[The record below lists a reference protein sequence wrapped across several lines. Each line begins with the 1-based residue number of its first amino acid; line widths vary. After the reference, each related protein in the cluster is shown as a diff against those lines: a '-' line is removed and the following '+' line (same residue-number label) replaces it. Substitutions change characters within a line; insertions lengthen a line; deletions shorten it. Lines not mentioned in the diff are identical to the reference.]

1 MADIGAKIVITADN
15 SNAMTGL
22 RQVREE
28 AGKLGPAAA
37 TSAQQ
42 GAQALTQQG
51 AAATRAAAETATA
64 AAATTQGAAT
74 TAAASEHAAQASRQQ
89 GDAATGAA
97 TQTTE
102 ASRTTAA
109 ATSQGAAAAAAASDR
124 TAQASRQQAEAATGA
139 ATKTSAASG
148 TTSSAAS
155 QSAAATAAASDKA
168 SQAMHG
174 QAEAAGVSARQTAAA
189 MRTLPAQFTD
199 IATSLAGGQNPLLVL
214 MQQGGQIKDSFGG
227 IGPAARALG
236 GYVAGLVGPF
246 TLAAGAAAVLAV
258 AYSQGSDEAQAY
270 SRALILNGNAAGL
283 TADKLQAAA
292 ARIDGVVGTQAAAAA
307 ALAQFAGAT
316 AIDPSGME
324 QFATAALKMERAV
337 GTSVA
342 DTVKQFSALGQA
354 PLQESIKLNAQIN
367 YLTVS
372 TYQQIRA
379 LTEQGKTVEA
389 AAVAQKAYADAL
401 ESRAGQIEE
410 RLGTFE
416 RMWRGVKSAA
426 AEAWDAMLGVGRQ
439 ATLGDQIDAAAKKVQ
454 DLQGFVAKGGRKGL
468 FGEQMDDGK
477 DELAAAQAELARLRG
492 QKSDADTKAQQ
503 EADQAENVKKTI
515 SAQDYIDKLHQQT
528 DATGGLTRA
537 LAEYRRNAEQ
547 LAKNGSPINAAQQ
560 AKDIEAIRAK
570 YTDKS
575 ALAGADAALALQRA
589 RDQAASNERIRA
601 VEADEQALAVTR
613 AQGLLST
620 DDYERQRVDIQRRR
634 LAERETLLQQEIA
647 LEQRRRPPDAAGR
660 TQQQARVVG
669 LQDQLAG
676 VRQERTQLPVVA
688 QAGIEQRALE
698 ESRQRAQEWSQA
710 WTEANGRVTQL
721 AEQNAKSRAALISD
735 PVQRAA
741 AELDLQVGE
750 IQRQA
755 KELTDKLDLKLSLTV
770 EPGQRELL
778 QTQITEIGE
787 QSATAITLANAGL
800 AERMRPGWQ
809 KMVEGWTDSTRLMRE
824 TFDTLTTGIVQQGEE
839 AFVKFGKEGK
849 LSVKELADF
858 IQTELLRAAYRKTI
872 GAQLG
877 NVTDGLLKS
886 AAGAFGFGG
895 QTAGAGLRVPGV
907 APAGGAVDASGA
919 VGAISLAGGRLGVP
933 STGPRLGG
941 APAAAASAGATSA
954 ADAASSLQGVS
965 TAAQQVTTN
974 ATSSAA
980 ALASQGQVVVEN
992 AAATQTM
999 TAITKATQSAETSK
1013 AADKLVE
1020 DATVST
1026 GMRAVGDAAV
1036 ETAIKLKV
1044 AGAVSGGASGSAV
1057 GHVFTGATRFATGGA
1072 FTNSVATAPTFF
1084 NFQHGGRQQLG
1095 VMGEAGDEAVMPL
1108 RRSGGAHTVDAVD
1121 RSGRLVGGMQ
1131 LRRGPGGRLAVQAFA
1146 DGGTFG
1152 STGGSVSTGTGARLA
1167 QTMSRPASAATAGA
1181 GSGVTVNLRP
1191 VIQIDSRT
1199 DQGQISQLV
1208 SSALQQGRKQMVAE
1222 LKAQGVMR

>member
-15 SNAMTGL
+15 SSAVTGL

-28 AGKLGPAAA
+28 AGKIGPAAA

-51 AAATRAAAETATA
+51 AAATSAAAQTATA
-64 AAATTQGAAT
+64 AAATTQGAAA

-89 GDAATGAA
+89 ADAATGAA

-109 ATSQGAAAAAAASDR
+109 ATTQGAAAAAAASDR
-124 TAQASRQQAEAATGA
+124 TAQASRQQGA
-139 ATKTSAASG
+139 AAASAASQTSAASG

-168 SQAMHG
+168 SQAMHN

-189 MRTLPAQFTD
+189 MRSLPAQFTD

-283 TADKLQAAA
+283 TADRLQETA
-292 ARIDGVVGTQAAAAA
+292 ARIDAVVGTQAAAAE
-307 ALAQFAGAT
+307 ALAQFAGASN
-316 AIDPSGME
+316 ISPDGLE

-342 DTVKQFSALGQA
+342 ETVKQFSALGQA

-379 LTEQGKTVEA
+379 LTEQGKTAEA

-426 AEAWDAMLGVGRQ
+426 AEAWDAMLGVGRP

-454 DLQGFVAKGGRKGL
+454 DLQSFVAKGGRKGL

-492 QKSDADTKAQQ
+492 QKSDADTKAKQ

-515 SAQDYIDKLHQQT
+515 TAQDYIDKLHQQT

-575 ALAGADAALALQRA
+575 ALATADAALQLQRA
-589 RDQAASNERIRA
+589 RDQAASDERIRRLDA
-601 VEADEQALAVTR
+601 EEQALAVTR
-613 AQGLLST
+613 AKGVLSV
-620 DDYERQRVDIQRRR
+620 DEYERQRVDIQRRR

-660 TQQQARVVG
+660 IQQQARVVG

-676 VRQERTQLPVVA
+676 VRQERVQLPVVA
-688 QAGIEQRALE
+688 QAGIELRALE

-755 KELTDKLDLKLSLTV
+755 KELTDKLGLQLSLTV

-787 QSATAITLANAGL
+787 QSATAITLANAGM
-800 AERMRPGWQ
+800 AERMKPGWQ

-839 AFVKFGKEGK
+839 AFVKFAKDGK
-849 LSVKELADF
+849 LSAKELGDF
-858 IQTELLRAAYRKTI
+858 IQTEMLRAAYRKTI
-872 GAQLG
+872 GAKLG
-877 NVTDGLLKS
+877 DVSDGVLKS
-886 AAGAFGFGG
+886 AASAFGFGG
-895 QTAGAGLRVPGV
+895 QTAGNGLQLAGVSTV
-907 APAGGAVDASGA
+907 GGASS
-919 VGAISLAGGRLGVP
+919 AISLAGGRLGVP
-933 STGPRLGG
+933 SVGPRLGG
-941 APAAAASAGATSA
+941 ATASATASATSA
-954 ADAASSLQGVS
+954 AASDAASSLQGVS
-965 TAAQQVTTN
+965 TAAQQVTTT

-980 ALASQGQVVVEN
+980 ALASQGQIVAES

-1013 AADKLVE
+1013 AAEKLVE
-1020 DATVST
+1020 DTAVST
-1026 GMRAVGDAAV
+1026 GMRAVGEAAV
-1036 ETAIKLKV
+1036 ETAIKLKI
-1044 AGAVSGGASGSAV
+1044 AGAMSGGGAAGSAV
-1057 GHVFTGATRFATGGA
+1057 GHIFTGATRFANGGG
-1072 FTNSVATAPTFF
+1072 FTNSVISSPTFF
-1084 NFQHGGRQQLG
+1084 NFQSGGRQQLG

-1108 RRSGGAHTVDAVD
+1108 RRAGGAHTVDAVD

-1152 STGGSVSTGTGARLA
+1152 STGSVSTGSGARLA
-1167 QTMSRPASAATAGA
+1167 QTMSRPASATP
-1181 GSGVTVNLRP
+1181 SGQGGLTVNLRP
-1191 VIQIDSRT
+1191 VVQIDSRT

-1208 SSALQQGRKQMVAE
+1208 SQAMQQGRKQMMAE
-1222 LKAQGVMR
+1222 LKAQGVIR